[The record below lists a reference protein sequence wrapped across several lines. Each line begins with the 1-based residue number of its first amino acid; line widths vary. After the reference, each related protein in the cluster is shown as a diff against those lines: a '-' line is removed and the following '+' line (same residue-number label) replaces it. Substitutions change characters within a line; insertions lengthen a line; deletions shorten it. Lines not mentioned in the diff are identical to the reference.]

1 MSLSLILAC
10 LWVIAA
16 TITAL
21 LPMRRQYPPGIVLLI
36 AAPLLLVYIGWQH
49 GPWVTLLGTLAFLS
63 MFRRPLYHIA
73 RRILGLPVPE
83 FPKDEA

>member
-1 MSLSLILAC
+1 
-10 LWVIAA
+10 
-16 TITAL
+16 
-21 LPMRRQYPPGIVLLI
+21 
-36 AAPLLLVYIGWQH
+36 
-49 GPWVTLLGTLAFLS
+49 